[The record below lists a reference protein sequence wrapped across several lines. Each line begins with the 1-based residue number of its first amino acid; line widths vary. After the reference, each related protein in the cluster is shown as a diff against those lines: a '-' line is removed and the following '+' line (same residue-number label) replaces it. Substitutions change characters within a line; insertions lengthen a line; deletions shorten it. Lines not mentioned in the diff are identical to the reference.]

1 MITPNDIYITEEE
14 FKTLVNDAEKAF
26 LEERNNQ
33 PIEERDSFVR
43 FWVKLRP
50 ELVPIEYLERL
61 DRSYRDCGWLR
72 VRIEFINDRTESL
85 MVYLNMK

>member
-50 ELVPIEYLERL
+50 ELVPNEYIERL
-61 DRSYRDCGWLR
+61 DHSYRDCGWNR

>member
-26 LEERNNQ
+26 IEERNNQ

-43 FWVKLRP
+43 FWVKLRQD
-50 ELVPIEYLERL
+50 LVPNEYIDRL
-61 DRSYRDCGWLR
+61 DRSYRDCGWNR